1 MLSYDDLCRLGRVF
15 VEHSE
20 WGNDPPDRRI
30 HEWLKEEIAKAHPGK
45 QQTAAAELTEQRK
58 TILDDPANTLFGIPM
73 TAVKRLINEK
83 RAEEGDNWWVLE
95 RPHIT
100 EQRGVTSAKEFYQ
113 EHKEFWVIPVDP
125 DNTDP
130 TLVKVHAFAEAYA
143 SSRLAEVERTLECGH
158 PQAGRILSSESALS
172 PLICPACRLAEVT
185 AQLEQVC
192 GDVKAIQAD
201 YSNELRENAT
211 LRAELERLTESNENW
226 QQKLHETIREADEE
240 AVFLRT
246 KLGIPADGALLKD
259 QIVATVARLTGER
272 DAAFEEAAQLLEEM
286 RKFPVEPCSH
296 DMEGDEGICDGCHFA
311 WEKKQAT
318 VAAAIRAKKK
328 HSTAETD
335 TQGAQAQ
342 EKK

>member
-1 MLSYDDLCRLGRVF
+1 M
-15 VEHSE
+15 SE
-20 WGNDPPDRRI
+20 TEDKSVIFCKHCKRRI
-30 HEWLKEEIAKAHPGK
+30 HPDDYSGSGFRHEEDWSISCSGTLAEPELAE
-45 QQTAAAELTEQRK
+45 QQAMLDAELTEQRK

-185 AQLEQVC
+185 AQQ
-192 GDVKAIQAD
+192 
-201 YSNELRENAT
+201 
-211 LRAELERLTESNENW
+211 
-226 QQKLHETIREADEE
+226 
-240 AVFLRT
+240 
-246 KLGIPADGALLKD
+246 
-259 QIVATVARLTGER
+259 
-272 DAAFEEAAQLLEEM
+272 
-286 RKFPVEPCSH
+286 
-296 DMEGDEGICDGCHFA
+296 
-311 WEKKQAT
+311 
-318 VAAAIRAKKK
+318 
-328 HSTAETD
+328 
-335 TQGAQAQ
+335 
-342 EKK
+342 